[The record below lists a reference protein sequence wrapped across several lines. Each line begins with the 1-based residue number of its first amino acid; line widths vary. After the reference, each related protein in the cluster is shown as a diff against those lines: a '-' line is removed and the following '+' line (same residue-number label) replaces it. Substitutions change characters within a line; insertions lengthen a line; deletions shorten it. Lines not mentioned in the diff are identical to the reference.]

1 MDAQSVVIS
10 SCNQC
15 RKVYQVDL
23 SRVIKKYAKFQCKS
37 CANWI
42 VVENP
47 AYVESPP
54 FQENKAAPQQADS
67 ASEEDSLST
76 DLKAQGLSIRTKITV
91 IFVFLVMGA
100 LSIVGLVA
108 STKSRAAL
116 LTQAEQHLHLAATQ
130 KAKEYNLIFQRMV
143 EEVQSVAD
151 FSRKAYREGATK
163 IDLGL
168 NKHLLMPWTG
178 KGYGSAEL
186 DKTLKG
192 EKLILQQVVQMLMSV
207 VDNNPYVTL
216 GYLGTE
222 TNIMALND
230 LKAVDSIGS
239 LKGYV
244 NTKRPW
250 YIKAKES
257 GETIWTEPY
266 VDANTRDL
274 IVTCA
279 SPVYDWSGQLI
290 GVAGF
295 DVLLATIQKDILS
308 MDIGYNGYAMLID
321 TSGKVLVRPGM
332 DRTDTRWDKTYA
344 TEDLRHTDNP
354 AFNAII
360 DHMVQGTNMLENYEA
375 GGRKKYIAYAPL
387 SGIGASMAMVAN
399 QSEVLKPAT
408 AIQTFIIIVWGTVLV
423 VTLVIG
429 LIIGSGITRPIKQLS
444 SLADRI
450 SKGEVDLEMLPENRW
465 DEIGVLS
472 QAFNRLIISL
482 QKALSLKKSL
492 SKR

>member
-10 SCNQC
+10 RCSQC

-23 SRVIKKYAKFQCKS
+23 SHVIKKYAKFQCKS

-42 VVENP
+42 VVENS
-47 AYVESPP
+47 AYVESPS
-54 FQENKAAPQQADS
+54 FQETESEPYRADS
-67 ASEEDSLST
+67 AFDVDHIATSLET
-76 DLKAQGLSIRTKITV
+76 QGLSIRTKITV

-100 LSIVGLVA
+100 LSVVGLVA
-108 STKSRAAL
+108 SAKSRTAL

-130 KAKEYNLIFQRMV
+130 KAKEYNLIFQRML

-151 FSRKAYREGATK
+151 FSRKAYREGTTK
-163 IDLGL
+163 VDLDL
-168 NKHLLMPWTG
+168 SKHLLMPWTG
-178 KGYGSAEL
+178 KGYGSVEL
-186 DKTLKG
+186 DKTLQG
-192 EKLILQQVVQMLMSV
+192 EKLILQQVVRMLMSV

-222 TNIMALND
+222 TNIMALSD

-244 NTKRPW
+244 NSKRPW
-250 YIKAKES
+250 YTKAKEA

-279 SPVYDWSGQLI
+279 APVYNWSGQLV
-290 GVAGF
+290 GVVGF
-295 DVLLATIQKDILS
+295 DVLLTTIQKDILS

-321 TSGKVLVRPGM
+321 TNGKVLVRPGM
-332 DRTDTRWDKTYA
+332 NRTDTRWDKTYA

-360 DHMVQGTNMLENYEA
+360 DHMIQGTNMLESYEA
-375 GGRKKYIAYAPL
+375 GGQKKYIAYAPL

-399 QSEVLKPAT
+399 QGEVLKPAT
-408 AIQTFIIIVWGTVLV
+408 AIQTFIIIVWGAVLV

-429 LIIGSGITRPIKQLS
+429 LVIGNNITHPIKQLS

-450 SKGEVDLEMLPENRW
+450 SKGEVDLEMLPENRL

-482 QKALSLKKSL
+482 QKALSLKKTR
-492 SKR
+492 SKK

>member
-1 MDAQSVVIS
+1 MDTRSVVIS
-10 SCNQC
+10 RCKQC
-15 RKVYQVDL
+15 HKVYQLDL
-23 SRVIKKYAKFQCKS
+23 SRIKKKYAKFQCKA
-37 CANWI
+37 CTNWI
-42 VVENP
+42 VVENS
-47 AYVESPP
+47 AYAELSS
-54 FQENKAAPQQADS
+54 FQETKAVPIENDG
-67 ASEEDSLST
+67 ASKTVRLSSNLET
-76 DLKAQGLSIRTKITV
+76 QGLSIRTKITV
-91 IFVFLVMGA
+91 IFVILVMGA
-100 LSIVGLVA
+100 LSVVGLVA

-116 LTQAEQHLHLAATQ
+116 LGQAEQHLHLAATQ

-151 FSRKAYREGATK
+151 FSRKAYRERRTK
-163 IDLGL
+163 VDLRL
-168 NKHLLMPWTG
+168 SDHLLMPWTG
-178 KGYGSAEL
+178 KGYGSPEL
-186 DKTLKG
+186 DKTLKE
-192 EKLILQQVVQMLMSV
+192 EKLILQQVVRMLMSV

-250 YIKAKES
+250 YKQAKTT
-257 GETIWTEPY
+257 GGTIWTEPY

-279 SPVYDWSGQLI
+279 SPVYAWSGQLV
-290 GVAGF
+290 GVVGF
-295 DVLLATIQKDILS
+295 DVLLTTIQKDILT

-321 TSGKVLVRPGM
+321 INGKVLVRPGM
-332 DRTDTRWDKTYA
+332 DRTDTRWDKTYG
-344 TEDLRHTDNP
+344 TEDLHHTDNP
-354 AFNAII
+354 VFNTII
-360 DHMVQGTNMLENYEA
+360 DHMIQGSNMLETYEA
-375 GGRKKYIAYAPL
+375 GGQKKYIAYAPL
-387 SGIGASMAMVAN
+387 SGIGASMAIVAN
-399 QSEVLKPAT
+399 QSEVLKPAI
-408 AIQTFIIIVWGTVLV
+408 AIQTFIIIIWGTVLV
-423 VTLVIG
+423 ATLVIG
-429 LIIGSGITRPIKQLS
+429 LVIGSGITRPIKQLS

-482 QKALSLKKSL
+482 QKALSLKKSR

>member
-1 MDAQSVVIS
+1 MDARSVIIS
-10 SCNQC
+10 RCNQC

-23 SRVIKKYAKFQCKS
+23 SHVEKKYAKFRCKS

-42 VVENP
+42 VVENS
-47 AYVESPP
+47 AHVESPP
-54 FQENKAAPQQADS
+54 FQATKSVPPRVDS
-67 ASEEDSLST
+67 VSESDHLAT
-76 DLKAQGLSIRTKITV
+76 DLETKGLSIRTKITV

-100 LSIVGLVA
+100 LSVVGLVA
-108 STKSRAAL
+108 SSKSRAAL

-130 KAKEYNLIFQRMV
+130 KAKEYNLIFQRIV

-151 FSRKAYREGATK
+151 FSRKVYREGTTK
-163 IDLGL
+163 VGLGL
-168 NKHLLMPWTG
+168 SKHLLMPWTG
-178 KGYGSAEL
+178 KGYDSAEL
-186 DKTLKG
+186 DKTLQG
-192 EKLILQQVVQMLMSV
+192 EKLILQQVVRVLMSV

-257 GETIWTEPY
+257 GKTIWTEPY

-279 SPVYDWSGQLI
+279 APVYDWSGQLI
-290 GVAGF
+290 GVVGF
-295 DVLLATIQKDILS
+295 DVLLTTIQKDILS

-321 TSGKVLVRPGM
+321 TNGKVLVRPGM
-332 DRTDTRWDKTYA
+332 DRSDTRWDKTYA

-354 AFNAII
+354 AFNTII
-360 DHMVQGTNMLENYEA
+360 DHMNQGSNMLESYEA
-375 GGRKKYIAYAPL
+375 GGQKKYIAYAPL

-399 QSEVLKPAT
+399 QGEVLKPAK
-408 AIQTFIIIVWGTVLV
+408 AIQTFIIIVWGAVLI

-429 LIIGSGITRPIKQLS
+429 LVIGNSITRPIKQLS
-444 SLADRI
+444 NLADRI

-482 QKALSLKKSL
+482 QKALNLQKSRSKK
-492 SKR
+492 